1 MDKIAQSE
9 ACLGTKI
16 RTFWKPWYLES
27 WERRQVEETHSEQQ
41 GMRGGDRVKTWE
53 RTGLLNAN
61 EKVSP
66 RRVVWFGI
74 RRCWW
79 PKKQVPD
86 VRRPECKRLRI
97 QEMWRDLRW
106 RQATPGRSLNEAGER
121 PIWNVGSEEVLL
133 AVWVCNLSWGY
144 VWGGGLYSL
153 SLSPSVQQIGNI
165 VETLRYK
172 GESGTKLS
180 SRTPRGGKTK
190 WKSLIHV
197 QLFVTPWTIQS
208 LEFSRPEYW
217 SGQPIPSP
225 GDLPYLGIKL
235 GSPALKADSLPT
247 ELQGKPRILEWIAY
261 PFSRG
266 SSLPK
271 NQTGV
276 SCIAG
281 RFFTIWATREVP
293 VWTF

>member
-27 WERRQVEETHSEQQ
+27 WERRQAEETHSEQQ
-41 GMRGGDRVKTWE
+41 GMRGGDRVQTWE

-153 SLSPSVQQIGNI
+153 SLSPSVQQRGNI

-172 GESGTKLS
+172 GEWAQSPLPG
-180 SRTPRGGKTK
+180 PPGEGKQSESHSFMSN
-190 WKSLIHV
+190 SLWPHE
-197 QLFVTPWTIQS
+197 LYSPWN
-208 LEFSRPEYW
+208 
-217 SGQPIPSP
+217 SP
-225 GDLPYLGIKL
+225 GQNTGV
-235 GSPALKADSLPT
+235 GSLSL
-247 ELQGKPRILEWIAY
+247 LQG
-261 PFSRG
+261 
-266 SSLPK
+266 
-271 NQTGV
+271 
-276 SCIAG
+276 
-281 RFFTIWATREVP
+281 
-293 VWTF
+293 TFLT